1 MQNETDHKLWREG
14 KGPQGTKQPET
25 KGWPED
31 KWPEGWPEAGS
42 TETPG
47 YLTWEGEPYT
57 FKPLSGGYCAVKCC
71 SWQNSRLERE
81 YRNEI
86 HNRKKLL
93 GSLRWG
99 RLRALVIGWAIA
111 KGQDP
116 DDAKRFATHIQYH

>member
-1 MQNETDHKLWREG
+1 MMQNETDHKLWREG
-14 KGPQGTKQPET
+14 KGWHSQIQSGDPDKLAQPAI
-25 KGWPED
+25 KY
-31 KWPEGWPEAGS
+31 EAGS
-42 TETPG
+42 SEIPG
-47 YLTWEGEPYT
+47 YLSWEGEPYT
-57 FKPLSGGYCAVKCC
+57 FKPLSACRVKCC
-71 SWQNSRLERE
+71 AWENSRLDRE

-86 HNRKKLL
+86 GSRKKLL